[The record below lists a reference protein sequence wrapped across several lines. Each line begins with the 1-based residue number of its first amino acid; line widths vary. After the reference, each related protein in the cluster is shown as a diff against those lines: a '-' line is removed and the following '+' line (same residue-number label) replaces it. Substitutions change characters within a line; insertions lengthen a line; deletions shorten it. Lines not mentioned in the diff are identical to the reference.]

1 MDRPYAV
8 NELILMLGLVA
19 SKFGNE
25 RSLPKALG
33 TCLINH
39 TDSFNSSLKFCAS
52 FATPLVARLG
62 LAPFARL
69 SYRLGFVLEATAS
82 ASLGFAIAHDWYMD
96 LSM

>member
-1 MDRPYAV
+1 MEFVIKMDRPYAV

-39 TDSFNSSLKFCAS
+39 TDSFNSSLKFFVVFLVFHRLLIQYTYS
-52 FATPLVARLG
+52 RPPSPL
-62 LAPFARL
+62 
-69 SYRLGFVLEATAS
+69 
-82 ASLGFAIAHDWYMD
+82 H
-96 LSM
+96 